1 MTIYRGASFVRT
13 TLAMMDGRTVRGA
26 LTIAEKQ
33 WGSGSQAATVLKAA
47 VAAGTLDNDLW
58 AGNLAEVS
66 GAQGEFLEV
75 VRPMTLVGKLANL
88 RRVPMRAPVVATST
102 GAIAY
107 WVGQGKTKPVT
118 SAAFHRRRLDPTKVA
133 GLVVI
138 SDELASFGT
147 EAEVVLRDDLARASA
162 LATDSAFID
171 PANTGVA
178 GERPA
183 AITVGATT
191 IASAGST
198 AADIRTDVEAAIAA
212 FTGSLTTAA
221 WITHPRAA
229 VAMGLRMGAAGFAND
244 LGALGGTLGGLP
256 VMTSEAVPM
265 DSTGTIL
272 ALVDAAGI
280 LLAEDGIRTLRST
293 QSAIAM
299 DDAPGNGPSQVV
311 SLWQT
316 NSIALLVE
324 RSINWEVGRAG
335 SVVVVT
341 GLSYVA

>member
-1 MTIYRGASFVRT
+1 MSNYRGAAFVRT
-13 TLAMMDGRTVRGA
+13 TLAMTEGRTVRHA
-26 LTIAEKQ
+26 LTLAEKQ
-33 WGSGSQAATVLKAA
+33 WGGASQAATVLKAA

-58 AGNLAEVS
+58 AGNLAEAQ
-66 GAQGEFLEV
+66 GAQLEFLEV
-75 VRPMTLVGKLANL
+75 VRPMTIAGKLANL
-88 RRVPMRAPVVATST
+88 RRVPVRAPVAAQST

-107 WVGQGKTKPVT
+107 WVGQGKAKPVT
-118 SAAFHRRRLDPTKVA
+118 SAAFNRRRLDPTKVA

-138 SDELASFGT
+138 SDELATFGT
-147 EAEVVLRDDLARASA
+147 EAEIVLRDDLARASA

-171 PANTGVA
+171 PANAGAA

-183 AITVGATT
+183 AITIGATS

-198 AADIRTDVEAAIAA
+198 ADDIRTDVEAAIAA

-229 VAMGLRMGAAGFAND
+229 VAMGLRLGAAGVAND

-256 VMTSEAVPM
+256 VVTSEAVPFES
-265 DSTGTIL
+265 DGTIL
-272 ALVDAAGI
+272 VLVDAAGI
-280 LLAEDGIRTLRST
+280 LHAEDGIRTLRYT
-293 QSAIAM
+293 QTAIAM
-299 DDAPGNGPSQVV
+299 TDTPGEGPQQMV

-324 RSINWEVGRAG
+324 RTINWEVGRAG

-341 GLSYVA
+341 GVSYGG